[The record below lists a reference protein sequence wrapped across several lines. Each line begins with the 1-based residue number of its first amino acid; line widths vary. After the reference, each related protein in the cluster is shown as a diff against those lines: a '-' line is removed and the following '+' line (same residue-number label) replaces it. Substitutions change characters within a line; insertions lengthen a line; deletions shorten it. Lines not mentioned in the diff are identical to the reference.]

1 MLRESFS
8 HWQLLLIRNVETIH
22 NIAILFI
29 NNATS
34 KNEKHF
40 VIWSI
45 IYGWM
50 DKENEVCIHIIELYM
65 YLNKRTSVSF

>member
-1 MLRESFS
+1 MKLF
-8 HWQLLLIRNVETIH
+8 T
-22 NIAILFI
+22 NIAILFT

-65 YLNKRTSVSF
+65 YLNKRISVSLKKEGSFAIFNNMGAF